1 MIKAKERK
9 VSYMDMIKTGK
20 FIAQLRREKG
30 LTQQALAERLY
41 VTAKTVSR
49 WENGNY
55 MPPIDALPALSEILG
70 ATIAEIIAGERLAEE
85 NSEQAEQA
93 ALNEAESRFS
103 LEEKK
108 AYYKKKWLRERG
120 IFPLIIMVGI
130 AILMVAA
137 ALNDI
142 WWAFLIE
149 AVALGV
155 DLGLFRNAMM
165 AYIEKNAFDGK
176 GQ

>member
-1 MIKAKERK
+1 
-9 VSYMDMIKTGK
+9 MDMIKTGK
-20 FIAQLRREKG
+20 FIAALRREKG
-30 LTQQALAERLY
+30 LTQQELAERLY

-55 MPPIDALPALSEILG
+55 MPPIDTLPALSEILG
-70 ATIAEIIAGERLAEE
+70 ATIVEIIAGERLPEE
-85 NSEQAEQA
+85 KSEQAQQQ
-93 ALNEAESRFS
+93 ALNEAESQFS

-130 AILMVAA
+130 AISMVAA
-137 ALNDI
+137 AINGF

-149 AVALGV
+149 AVCEGV
-155 DLGLFRNAMM
+155 VAGVFRSIMM
-165 AYIEKNAFDGK
+165 SYIEKNAFDGK